1 MFDIYDDYNKLYELT
16 FSDGNIESLTTQ
28 ELWEFFLMQEHSIT
42 GTFQQLKAR
51 LDKGE
56 EITAQDTRYDWTLQT
71 SIYVGNVLI
80 KRIKP
85 LVQKTTQP
93 ATTATPTTCL
103 HQGKYVNQAGGVK
116 FWVCPLC
123 KKDLGNA

>member
-42 GTFQQLKAR
+42 GTFKQLKAR

-93 ATTATPTTCL
+93 TTTATPTTCL

>member
-1 MFDIYDDYNKLYELT
+1 MFDIYDDYTKLYELT

-80 KRIKP
+80 KKIKP